1 MASASPPV
9 RSRVLLKSVFLLHN
23 AGSERSVQTAAL
35 GFRVHSG
42 WAAAVV
48 LCGPLDAPVVVDR
61 RKIQLVKI
69 FSYTFRQPYHTAAKM
84 PRQDAIKFIRGVQ
97 SDAKRLALSS
107 LRSLQTELAEGDFKI
122 VRSAVLLASGRA
134 LPVLEQILASHALI
148 HTADGELFRDSLR
161 AACARCGLPLQ
172 GIREKVLFATASK
185 AFGLQ
190 PAALKRRIAAFGKSL
205 GPPWSQDE
213 KFATLGAW
221 LSLSRRAIP

>member
-1 MASASPPV
+1 M
-9 RSRVLLKSVFLLHN
+9 
-23 AGSERSVQTAAL
+23 QTAAL

-97 SDAKRLALSS
+97 SDAKRLA
-107 LRSLQTELAEGDFKI
+107 
-122 VRSAVLLASGRA
+122 LASGRA

-213 KFATLGAW
+213 KFAALGAW
-221 LSLSRRAIP
+221 LSLTRQAIP

>member
-1 MASASPPV
+1 MASASPPL
-9 RSRVLLKSVFLLHN
+9 RSRVLLKTTLLLHN
-23 AGSERSVQTAAL
+23 TRSERSVQTAAL

-48 LCGPLDAPVVVDR
+48 LCGPLDAPVVVHR
-61 RKIQLVKI
+61 RRIQLVKT
-69 FSYTFRQPYHTAAKM
+69 FTYTFRQPYHTAEKM
-84 PRQDAIKFIRGVQ
+84 PRRDAIKFIGGAQ
-97 SDAKRLALSS
+97 SEAKRLALSS
-107 LRSLQTELAEGDFKI
+107 LHSLQTDLAEGDFKI
-122 VRSAVLLASGRA
+122 VRGALLMASGRA

-213 KFATLGAW
+213 KFAALGAW
-221 LSLSRRAIP
+221 LSLTRQAIP

>member
-1 MASASPPV
+1 M
-9 RSRVLLKSVFLLHN
+9 
-23 AGSERSVQTAAL
+23 QTAAL

-69 FSYTFRQPYHTAAKM
+69 FTYAYRQPYHTAEKM
-84 PRQDAIKFIRGVQ
+84 PRQDAVKFIRGVQ

-107 LRSLQTELAEGDFKI
+107 LRSLQADLAEGDFKI
-122 VRSAVLLASGRA
+122 VRSALLLASGRA
-134 LPVLEQILASHALI
+134 LPTLDQILASHALI

-161 AACARCGLPLQ
+161 AACAACDLPLES
-172 GIREKVLFATASK
+172 IREKELFTTASSK
-185 AFGLQ
+185 TLCVQ
-190 PAALKRRIAAFGKSL
+190 PAALKRRIAALGRTL

-213 KFATLGAW
+213 KFAALGAW
-221 LSLSRRAIP
+221 ITLAR